1 MTRQLVVDVAERAAL
16 TFVQAF
22 LSVWVVSSWA
32 DLTDVGLAQRAA
44 VAGIAA
50 ALAVIKGFAASRVG
64 DPDTASL
71 LPRRDG

>member
-1 MTRQLVVDVAERAAL
+1 MTRRLLLDVAERATL

-22 LSVWVVSSWA
+22 LSVWLVADWA
-32 DLTDVGLAQRAA
+32 DLTDVRLAQRAA

-50 ALAVIKGFAASRVG
+50 ALAVVKGFAAARVG
-64 DPDTASL
+64 DPGTASL

>member
-1 MTRQLVVDVAERAAL
+1 MTRRLLLDVAERATL

-22 LSVWVVSSWA
+22 LSVWLVADWA
-32 DLTDVGLAQRAA
+32 DLTDVHLAQRAA

-50 ALAVIKGFAASRVG
+50 ALAVVKGFAAARVG
-64 DPDTASL
+64 DPGTASL

>member
-1 MTRQLVVDVAERAAL
+1 MTRRLLLDVAERATL

-22 LSVWVVSSWA
+22 LSVWLVADWA
-32 DLTDVGLAQRAA
+32 DLTDVHLAQRAA

-50 ALAVIKGFAASRVG
+50 ALAVVKGFAAARVG
-64 DPDTASL
+64 NPGTASL

>member
-1 MTRQLVVDVAERAAL
+1 MTRRLLVDVAERATL

-22 LSVWVVSSWA
+22 LGVWLVADWA

-50 ALAVIKGFAASRVG
+50 ALAVLKGFAAARVG

-71 LPRRDG
+71 LPRRTD

>member
-1 MTRQLVVDVAERAAL
+1 MTRHLLLDVAERATL

-22 LSVWVVSSWA
+22 LSVWVVASWA
-32 DLTDVGLAQRAA
+32 DLTDVHLAQRAA

-50 ALAVIKGFAASRVG
+50 ALAAIKGFAAARVG

>member
-1 MTRQLVVDVAERAAL
+1 MTRQLLLDVAERATL

-22 LSVWVVSSWA
+22 LSVWLVADWA
-32 DLTDVGLAQRAA
+32 DLADVHLAQRAA

-50 ALAVIKGFAASRVG
+50 ALAVVKGFAAARVG
-64 DPDTASL
+64 DLGTASL

>member
-1 MTRQLVVDVAERAAL
+1 MTRQLLLDVAERATL

-22 LSVWVVSSWA
+22 LGVWLVADWA
-32 DLTDVGLAQRAA
+32 DLTDVHLAQRAA

-50 ALAVIKGFAASRVG
+50 ALAVVKGFAAARVG
-64 DPDTASL
+64 DPGTASL

>member
-1 MTRQLVVDVAERAAL
+1 MTRRLLLDVAERASL

-44 VAGIAA
+44 VAGVAA
-50 ALAVIKGFAASRVG
+50 ALAVVKGVAASRVG
-64 DPDTASL
+64 DPASAAL
-71 LPRRDG
+71 LPRRAE

>member
-1 MTRQLVVDVAERAAL
+1 MTRRLLLDVAERATL

-22 LSVWVVSSWA
+22 LSVWLVADWA
-32 DLTDVGLAQRAA
+32 DLTDVHLAQRAA

-50 ALAVIKGFAASRVG
+50 ALAVIKGFAAARVG
-64 DPDTASL
+64 DPGTASL

>member
-1 MTRQLVVDVAERAAL
+1 MTRRLLLDVAERAVL
-16 TFVQAF
+16 TAVQAF

-50 ALAVIKGFAASRVG
+50 ALAVVKGFAASRVG
-64 DPDTASL
+64 DPASAAL
-71 LPRRDG
+71 LPHRTD